1 MASRPRAWVVAAAL
15 LGGCLEYSPH
25 QLPTDES
32 ERDLNRK
39 AVERIVSRPVERLRF
54 VVVGDTQR
62 GFSEAED
69 AVDAINRRDD
79 VQFVVQLGDFTNVGV
94 WLEFRLMND
103 IFARLRV
110 PYLVVVGF
118 HDLLGNGEAIYRAMF
133 GPTDFAFTH
142 GRVRLVAFDS
152 NSSLHDYDGTVP
164 DVAWLAEQLAP
175 SAEHDRALTFSHV
188 APGQGADFDPA
199 LTAPT
204 IAVLAGGGVDLSLHS
219 HAHRYE
225 AYVRDGV
232 RFVLADS
239 VEHRSFVVVSQREDG
254 GFDQEKVDF

>member
-1 MASRPRAWVVAAAL
+1 MSPGFRACLLAAV

-25 QLPTDES
+25 QLPTEAS

-39 AVERIVSRPVERLRF
+39 AVERIVATPVERLRF
-54 VVVGDTQR
+54 AVVGDTQR

-69 AVDAINRRDD
+69 AVDAINRRGDL
-79 VQFVVQLGDFTNVGV
+79 QFVVQLGDFVNVGT
-94 WLEFRLMND
+94 WLEFREMNE

-118 HDLLGNGEAIYRAMF
+118 HDLIGNGEAIYGAMF

-142 GRVRLVAFDS
+142 GRVRFVAFDS
-152 NSSLHDYDGTVP
+152 NSSVHDYDGTVP
-164 DVAWLAEQLAP
+164 DLAFLAAALAP
-175 SAEHDRALTFSHV
+175 SPEHDRALAFSHV

-199 LTAPT
+199 LTEST
-204 IAVLAGGGVDLSLHS
+204 IAVLASGAVDLSLHS

-225 AYVRDGV
+225 AYERGGV

-239 VEHRSFVVVSQREDG
+239 IEHRSFVVVSQRDDG
-254 GFDQEKVDF
+254 GFDQEKVGF